1 MMASTLSCAGL
12 SLPDDR
18 DPLGVWDLHT
28 SRMGPGPSHGEAYAA
43 SAAAEAPPEARE
55 GRFNGLIWTV
65 AHPAGVQGRRASREA
80 RSMLRG
86 QRVAVER
93 RDRALDLVAPRLT
106 ALSLM
111 PAYDTRLGEHEA
123 ALLAEVT
130 ALQTSWGRAGIGS
143 VAMSMAG
150 EGAAALSHRQMFQQV
165 ERMEEAR
172 QLLVQLRRL
181 VYHWAW
187 IETEVG
193 GGRIALTT
201 VDWGGDY
208 QTTWLERVTQ
218 QQMDLHLDAV
228 RLALASRHALLRL
241 ITVAVTGALELAL
254 KASVPGGQILLIPAV
269 YRYVRDLLEELGDLP
284 VSGLPSWRAEPTV
297 A

>member
-1 MMASTLSCAGL
+1 MMAPTLSCAGL
-12 SLPDDR
+12 SLPDDQ

-28 SRMGPGPSHGEAYAA
+28 PRMGPRPSHGEVYAA
-43 SAAAEAPPEARE
+43 SAVAEAPQAARE
-55 GRFNGLIWTV
+55 GGFDGLIWTV
-65 AHPAGVQGRRASREA
+65 AHPAEVQGRRAAREA

-86 QRVAVER
+86 QRVAVAR
-93 RDRALDLVAPRLT
+93 RDGALDLIEPRLT
-106 ALSLM
+106 ALSLV
-111 PAYDTRLGEHEA
+111 PAFGARVGAHEA

-130 ALQTSWGRAGIGS
+130 ALQTGWGRDGIAS
-143 VAMSMAG
+143 VAMSMSSG
-150 EGAAALSHRQMFQQV
+150 EAAALSHRQMFQQV

-172 QLLVQLRRL
+172 KLLVQLRRL

-187 IETEVG
+187 IETQIG
-193 GGRIALTT
+193 GERIALTT

-208 QTTWLERVTQ
+208 QTTWIERVTE

-228 RLALASRHALLRL
+228 RLALASRLALLRL